1 MGVFVAMVDDGMGIG
16 GNRYGIATLIM
27 AWGMELGLCARASK
41 RGHNTKLL
49 SNFWY
54 LSEE

>member
-27 AWGMELGLCARASK
+27 AWVP
-41 RGHNTKLL
+41 
-49 SNFWY
+49 
-54 LSEE
+54 